1 MQTVSM
7 NYSLSDYH
15 GSAMSGSPSIVVVG
29 SVNLDLVA
37 LVSRLPVA
45 GETVSGAELNR
56 HPGGKGANQALA
68 AKRLGADV
76 SIVARVGDDAAADEA
91 LAFLQSGGVNLAACG
106 RDTDAATGIALIA
119 VAPSG
124 ENQIVV
130 ASGANRKLRP
140 DMLDLPAAD
149 ALICQL
155 EIPIETL
162 LHASRVFDGFFCINL
177 APALEV
183 PAELMQRA
191 DLVVVNETEAAYY
204 GTALAV
210 CDGLLA
216 TTYGADGAVLKK
228 PGEILAEAK
237 PPQIDAVD
245 ATGAGDAFTAA
256 MTVAIVEGQ
265 EPDAAL
271 RFACAAGAAAAT
283 KAGAQPSLPFRKDV
297 EDLMK
302 NSQEPN
308 PPDDSSNAVMLDAD

>member
-1 MQTVSM
+1 M

-15 GSAMSGSPSIVVVG
+15 GSAMPGNFSIVIVG
-29 SVNLDLVA
+29 SVNLDLTA
-37 LVSRLPVA
+37 SVSRLPVA

-91 LAFLQSGGVNLAACG
+91 LALLQSGGVNLAACG

-130 ASGANRKLRP
+130 APGANRRLRP

-191 DLVVVNETEAAYY
+191 DLVVVNQTEAAYY
-204 GTALAV
+204 GNALAV

-228 PGEILAEAK
+228 SGEILAEAK

-256 MTVAIVEGQ
+256 MTIAIVEGQ

-271 RFACAAGAAAAT
+271 RFACAAGAAAAM

-297 EDLMK
+297 EDLLK
-302 NSQEPN
+302 QS
-308 PPDDSSNAVMLDAD
+308 